1 MPTYRCYFLDRED
14 HIGAAADIEAAALS
28 ETVTKALGMLKI
40 RPQFDDIEIWQGTHR
55 LYPEP
60 AADKVASG
68 NVCSGDHAAAH
79 VPAELRAIAKAPS
92 DAWRQPS

>member
-1 MPTYRCYFLDRED
+1 LPRP
-14 HIGAAADIEAAALS
+14 IIEAAALS

-68 NVCSGDHAAAH
+68 
-79 VPAELRAIAKAPS
+79 ERL
-92 DAWRQPS
+92 

>member
-1 MPTYRCYFLDRED
+1 LRPGQSLRPLCLLAPIRRIL
-14 HIGAAADIEAAALS
+14 HQVRNSAGAGLPRPILWPPLS

-40 RPQFDDIEIWQGTHR
+40 RPQFDHIEIWQGTHR

-68 NVCSGDHAAAH
+68 
-79 VPAELRAIAKAPS
+79 ERL
-92 DAWRQPS
+92 